1 MAGTAQPNY
10 PDGHM
15 PAAKVRQLQNRLW
28 AAAKQSKGRRFHA
41 LYDRAYRS
49 DVLWEAWER
58 VRANRGA
65 AGADGLTLAAVEAY
79 GVERMLAELQEA
91 LRTGNYRPA
100 PVRRVDIPKPDGK
113 LRPLGIPT
121 IADRVCQQ
129 AAKIVLEA
137 IFEADFL
144 PCSYGF
150 RPKRSATDAME
161 KLRVGFIEGN
171 RFVFEADIKNF
182 LDAPTHCSFR

>member
-1 MAGTAQPNY
+1 M
-10 PDGHM
+10 
-15 PAAKVRQLQNRLW
+15 
-28 AAAKQSKGRRFHA
+28 
-41 LYDRAYRS
+41 
-49 DVLWEAWER
+49 
-58 VRANRGA
+58 
-65 AGADGLTLAAVEAY
+65 EAY

-100 PVRRVDIPKPDGK
+100 PVRRVDIPKPDGR
-113 LRPLGIPT
+113 LEAVRHTHYRRP
-121 IADRVCQQ
+121 RCQQ

-144 PCSYGF
+144 PCNYGF

-171 RFVFEADIKNF
+171 CFVFEAE
-182 LDAPTHCSFR
+182 